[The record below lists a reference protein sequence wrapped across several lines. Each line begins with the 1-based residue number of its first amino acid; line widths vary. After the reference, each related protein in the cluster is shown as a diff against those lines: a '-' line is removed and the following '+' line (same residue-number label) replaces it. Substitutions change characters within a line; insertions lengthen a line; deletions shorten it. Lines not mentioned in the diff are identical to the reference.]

1 MIISRE
7 DLAKRSFEMST
18 KNIQSGI
25 ISINNHLV
33 RMAQLAEMQISEA
46 IEALINK
53 DAQLAEQ
60 VKINDGIIDDLQKVV
75 EDQAIKLI
83 ATQQPVASDLRV
95 LFTTIKI
102 VTDVE
107 RMADYAVDIARISL
121 ILNNIEHNFDFS
133 EIRKMANMACTMLR
147 ESIDAYTSRDDEKAY
162 EITKKDD
169 VIDMGLVTLIK
180 QLYYNREAT
189 EEESMVLSQLNFIG
203 KYLERIGDHA
213 TNICEW
219 TIYIVTGEYVELN
232 I

>member
-1 MIISRE
+1 
-7 DLAKRSFEMST
+7 MSS
-18 KNIQSGI
+18 KNIEIGI

-33 RMAQLAEMQISEA
+33 RMAQLAELQIENSV
-46 IEALINK
+46 EALLTNNT
-53 DAQLAEQ
+53 ALAEE
-60 VKINDGIIDDLQKVV
+60 VKVNDGVIDDLQKVI

-83 ATQQPVASDLRV
+83 ATQQPVASDLRT

-107 RMADYAVDIARISL
+107 RMADYAVDIARIAL
-121 ILNNIEHNFDFS
+121 ILKDISYDFDTS
-133 EIRKMANMACTMLR
+133 EIKKMSTIAIKMLR
-147 ESIDAYTSRDDEKAY
+147 ESIDAYTAKDDERAY
-162 EITKKDD
+162 EITKMDD
-169 VIDMGLVTLIK
+169 DIDMGLVNLIK
-180 QLYYNREAT
+180 YLYYDFPHT
-189 EEESMVLSQLNFIG
+189 EENSIILSQLNFVG